1 MSNERQHW
9 LDVVKGIAIILVVMG
24 HVGST
29 YGGELVSNSFKTI
42 HAFIYSFHMP
52 LFMSISGYLFTSSL
66 LKDYK
71 TTALSKLVAYGI
83 PYIVFSTAYWGMKTL
98 GGAFVNNSVSFRDL
112 FLIPIFPLS
121 FMWYLYALLIM
132 TELSLVIGRRN
143 IKSVMTVAI
152 VCRIIW
158 EILTITPGF
167 TDSWVNN
174 LILTDFIKNYIWFA
188 LGLVF
193 GNYIVQVFNE
203 IRNPTK
209 IGISLIG
216 LIILIVVSSGGIT
229 QIPFIRIL
237 WGMIGIC
244 TIMFIGLLIYKNT
257 FLEYMGRN
265 SMQIYLIHG
274 TVISVLKIITTRLH
288 FPLWGGVLPAVI
300 WHGYRNRY
308 FSIDI

>member
-1 MSNERQHW
+1 MSKERHHW

-29 YGGELVSNSFKTI
+29 YGREPVSNSFKTI

-52 LFMSISGYLFTSSL
+52 LFMSISGYLFSSSL

-83 PYIVFSTAYWGMKTL
+83 PYIFFSIVYWGMKAL
-98 GGAFVNNSVSFRDL
+98 GEAFVNNSVSFRDL
-112 FLIPIFPLS
+112 FLIPVFPLS

-132 TELSLVIGRRN
+132 TELSLVIGRRS
-143 IKSVMTVAI
+143 KKTVMTVAI

-158 EILTITPGF
+158 EILTSTLGF
-167 TDSWVNN
+167 TDSWVND

-193 GNYIVQVFNE
+193 ADYIVHVFNE
-203 IRNPTK
+203 NRNPT
-209 IGISLIG
+209 IICISLIG
-216 LIILIVVSSGGIT
+216 LIILIVVSSAGIS

-237 WGMIGIC
+237 WGVIGIC
-244 TIMFIGLLIYKNT
+244 TTMFIGLLIYKNS
-257 FLEYMGRN
+257 FLE
-265 SMQIYLIHG
+265 
-274 TVISVLKIITTRLH
+274 
-288 FPLWGGVLPAVI
+288 
-300 WHGYRNRY
+300 
-308 FSIDI
+308 